1 MVPEQNEELD
11 QKTKIWHDPTYD
23 LRLELREL
31 NIKHLFFN
39 TYPYFDVI
47 EEQKDWHGQSHH

>member
-1 MVPEQNEELD
+1 MIEYMISFR
-11 QKTKIWHDPTYD
+11 TKK
-23 LRLELREL
+23 L

-47 EEQKDWHGQSHH
+47 EEQKDWHG

>member
-1 MVPEQNEELD
+1 MIEYM
-11 QKTKIWHDPTYD
+11 IFH
-23 LRLELREL
+23 LELREL

-47 EEQKDWHGQSHH
+47 EEQKDWHGQFIILQ